1 MAEQIQYTPKHWSW
15 TNPMSPLEDAF
26 KLFIEDKR
34 QKQQLSIQ
42 SRANELKAVET
53 GLMSVAINSTLNA
66 NNLTSIQYKN
76 DLDAEN
82 VESEITKLTKIKKDS
97 ILPDLVAKSEY
108 AILNKSGFDVNGG
121 TIKPASIF
129 PISEKYTY
137 RVDEDDPLTVKY
149 WKKGQEQDEN
159 AWFTS
164 IKIDPNGKYITTRN
178 SSKYNQEFYDNLPAN
193 DVDNIIVKTPIIIND
208 GINNMINSLTEKK
221 KQIETAGNTNIANTA
236 RISNEAMDLWLE
248 TLRKQING
256 GWQ

>member
-66 NNLTSIQYKN
+66 DNLRSMQYKN
-76 DLDAEN
+76 DLDADK
-82 VESEITKLTKIKKDS
+82 VESEITKLTNIKDDQVLSDIREKTLSALESGSPIKINGVDFKVNNPVDFKKFAYD
-97 ILPDLVAKSEY
+97 I
-108 AILNKSGFDVNGG
+108 
-121 TIKPASIF
+121 
-129 PISEKYTY
+129 
-137 RVDEDDPLTVKY
+137 DENDPLTVKY
-149 WKKGQEQDEN
+149 WIKGSEN
-159 AWFTS
+159 DKDAWFMST
-164 IKIDPNGKYITTRN
+164 KIDANGKYISKKNTDRYDAQFF
-178 SSKYNQEFYDNLPAN
+178 SSIP
-193 DVDNIIVKTPIIIND
+193 VDEYKALTIKAPLVLTDSITKKIT
-208 GINNMINSLTEKK
+208 SLTEKK